1 MNIREYKSNPC
12 RLSALPYWKSK
23 SFKVPSN
30 MLVIHNDEYIEKL
43 ISLNIDT
50 KYIDTQYFRLKH
62 ELKEFN
68 KDINLDKQFKYCEVD
83 TRSYD
88 DLIKVVNIINECYE
102 DIKVDL
108 DKVMGWTNNKVF
120 NPKLWIFI
128 VDNSVQQPIAL
139 GIADQDKNIREG
151 MLEWIQ
157 VLPRYRRRGLGK
169 ALVTLLLIKFY
180 NNVDFVTVSGKRY
193 NLNIPEKLYR
203 SCGFIGEDVWHILVE
218 K

>member
-1 MNIREYKSNPC
+1 MNISEYKSNPC

-30 MLVIHNDEYIEKL
+30 MSVIHNDEYIDKL
-43 ISLNIDT
+43 NSLN
-50 KYIDTQYFRLKH
+50 IDTQYFRLKH
-62 ELKEFN
+62 ELKELN
-68 KDINLDKQFKYCEVD
+68 NSINLDKQFKYCEVD
-83 TRSYD
+83 TRSHD
-88 DLIKVVNIINECYE
+88 DLTKVVNIINECYE
-102 DIKVDL
+102 DIKVDI
-108 DKVMGWTNNKVF
+108 DKVIGWTKTKVF

-128 VDNSVQQPIAL
+128 VDNSIQQPIAL
-139 GIADQDKNIREG
+139 GIADWDKNIREG

-157 VLPRYRRRGLGK
+157 VLPRYRGRGIGK

-180 NNVDFVTVSGKRY
+180 NNVDFVTVSGKIDSE
-193 NLNIPEKLYR
+193 NIPEKLYR

>member
-1 MNIREYKSNPC
+1 MNISEYKSNPC

-30 MLVIHNDEYIEKL
+30 MSVIHNDEYIDKL
-43 ISLNIDT
+43 NSLN
-50 KYIDTQYFRLKH
+50 IDTQYFRLKH
-62 ELKEFN
+62 ELKELN
-68 KDINLDKQFKYCEVD
+68 NSINLDKQFKYCEVD
-83 TRSYD
+83 TRSHD
-88 DLIKVVNIINECYE
+88 DLTKVVNIINECYE
-102 DIKVDL
+102 DIKVDI
-108 DKVMGWTNNKVF
+108 DKVMGWTKTKVF

-128 VDNSVQQPIAL
+128 VDNSIQQPIAL
-139 GIADQDKNIREG
+139 GIADWDKNIREG

-157 VLPRYRRRGLGK
+157 VLPRYRGRGIGK

-180 NNVDFVTVSGKRY
+180 NNVDFVTVSGKIDSE
-193 NLNIPEKLYR
+193 NIPEKLYR